1 MFDVLI
7 AGGNVYDGSGAGP
20 VPADVGVCGDRV
32 VAVGRGLPREAG
44 TVVDAAG
51 KAVCP
56 GFINIL
62 SHSHLTMLYDPRS
75 LGELTQGVTT
85 EVFGEGVSMGPLT
98 PRLKAELEH
107 TGRFL
112 GVEVSWTRLS
122 EYLRHVEQR
131 GASQNVASFIGA
143 GTLRAGAVGYGDR
156 PASPAELDRMRGIA
170 AEEMADGALGIAS
183 ALTYP
188 PGSYAGTSELAS
200 LCEVAAAYGGCYAS
214 HVRGEREQLH
224 TAIGEFL
231 GIVRGAGLRGEVFHL
246 KATGRQN
253 WHLMDGA
260 ISLIEDARSAGLPVT
275 ADVYPYTAGS
285 TGLTSIIPDRYHEGG
300 ADALYDRLGAP
311 EVRAAIRAELS
322 ASGRLGHVSEHV
334 SEAENVLILRVTAE
348 ENREWQGR
356 TLAEVAAAR
365 GTDPVEAAMDLIASD
380 RSRIQAAFFSM
391 SEENL
396 RVALRRPWVGISS
409 DAASMAPEGAFLR
422 APVHPRAYGSFARV
436 LGHYVR
442 DEKVLPLA
450 DAIRR
455 MSGLPAATLGLSGR
469 GVLREGAYADIV
481 VFDPATVADRA
492 TFGDPHQLSAG
503 VSEVVVNGKVAIS
516 GGAVTGELAGR
527 ALAGP
532 GARR

>member
-7 AGGNVYDGSGAGP
+7 AGGDVYDGSGAGP

-32 VAVGRGLPREAG
+32 AAVGRSLPREAG
-44 TVVDAAG
+44 AVVDAAG

-62 SHSHLTMLYDPRS
+62 SHSNLSILHDPRS

-107 TGRFL
+107 TSRYL
-112 GVEVSWTRLS
+112 DVEVSWTRLS
-122 EYLRHVEQR
+122 EYLRHVERR
-131 GASQNVASFIGA
+131 GVAQNVASFIGA
-143 GTLRAGAVGYGDR
+143 GTLRAGAVGYDDR
-156 PASPAELDRMRGIA
+156 PATLAELDRMRQIA

-183 ALTYP
+183 ALVYP
-188 PGSYAGTSELAS
+188 PGSYAGTGELAS
-200 LCEVAAAYGGCYAS
+200 LCEVAAAYDGCYAS
-214 HVRGEREQLH
+214 HVRGEGEQLH
-224 TAIGEFL
+224 AALGEFL
-231 GIVRGAGLRGEVFHL
+231 RIVRGAGLRGEVFHL
-246 KATGRQN
+246 KASGRQN

-260 ISLIEDARSAGLPVT
+260 ISLIEEARSAGLPVT
-275 ADVYPYTAGS
+275 ADVYPYTASS

-300 ADALYDRLGAP
+300 AVALYDRLGDP

-322 ASGRLGHVSEHV
+322 SSGRWGDET
-334 SEAENVLILRVTAE
+334 EAERVLILQMTAE
-348 ENREWQGR
+348 ENRKWQGR

-365 GTDPVEAAMDLIASD
+365 GTGPVETAMDLIASD
-380 RSRIQAAFFSM
+380 RFRIQAAFFSM

-396 RVALRRPWVGISS
+396 RSALRRPWVGISS
-409 DAASMAPEGAFLR
+409 DGTSMAPEGAFLR
-422 APVHPRAYGSFARV
+422 SPIHPRAYGSFARV
-436 LGHYVR
+436 LGRYVR

-492 TFGDPHQLSAG
+492 TFADPHQLSAG
-503 VSEVVVNGKVAIS
+503 VSEVLVNGKVTIS
-516 GGAVTGELAGR
+516 GGAFTGELAGR
-527 ALAGP
+527 ALTGP

>member
-7 AGGNVYDGSGAGP
+7 AGGDVYDGSGGGP
-20 VPADVGVCGDRV
+20 APADVGVRGDRV
-32 VAVGRGLPREAG
+32 AAVGRGLPRDAG
-44 TVVDAAG
+44 VVVDAAG

-62 SHSHLTMLYDPRS
+62 SHSHLSILHDPRS

-85 EVFGEGVSMGPLT
+85 EVFGEGGSMGPLT

-107 TGRFL
+107 TSRYL
-112 GVEVSWTRLS
+112 DVEVSWTRLS
-122 EYLRHVEQR
+122 EYLRHVERR
-131 GASQNVASFIGA
+131 GAAQNVASFIGA
-143 GTLRAGAVGYGDR
+143 GTLRAGAVGYSDR
-156 PASPAELDRMRGIA
+156 PATRAELDRMRGIV

-183 ALTYP
+183 ALIYP
-188 PGSYAGTSELAS
+188 PGSYAGTGELIA
-200 LCEVAAAYGGCYAS
+200 LCEVVAAYDGCYAS
-214 HVRGEREQLH
+214 HVRGEGERLH
-224 TAIGEFL
+224 AALGEL
-231 GIVRGAGLRGEVFHL
+231 VQIVGATGLRGEVFHL
-246 KATGRQN
+246 KASGRRN

-260 ISLIEDARSAGLPVT
+260 ISLIEEARSAGLPVT
-275 ADVYPYTAGS
+275 ADVYPYTASS

-300 ADALYDRLGAP
+300 AAALYDRLGDP
-311 EVRAAIRAELS
+311 EVRAAIRGELS
-322 ASGRLGHVSEHV
+322 ASGRWGDVG
-334 SEAENVLILRVTAE
+334 EAQNVLILRVTAE

-365 GTDPVEAAMDLIASD
+365 GTDPIETAMDLIASD

-396 RVALRRPWVGISS
+396 RAALSRPWVGISS
-409 DAASMAPEGAFLR
+409 DATSMAPEGAWLR
-422 APVHPRAYGSFARV
+422 SPTHPRAYGSFARV
-436 LGHYVR
+436 LGHYAR
-442 DEKVLPLA
+442 DEKVLALA

-469 GVLREGAYADIV
+469 GVLREGAYADIA
-481 VFDPATVADRA
+481 VFDPATVLDRA
-492 TFGDPHQLSAG
+492 TFADPHQLSAG
-503 VSEVVVNGKVAIS
+503 VSEVLVNGKLTIR
-516 GGAVTGELAGR
+516 GGAFTGELAGR